1 MSRPAVEGF
10 TRSRDGRL
18 EILVRDE
25 LRDALLPLL
34 RSAPAFAGFDLAAVA
49 GGRGGTVRG
58 CIRGVEYAIRAGRR
72 GGVPAAFVRDTYFG
86 REPRPFA
93 ELFLSTTLRQ
103 RGVPVVEACG
113 AVAHWVAPYL
123 YRSWLVSRWL
133 TDSET
138 LWSRLQRESETS
150 RRDALMVAAGGA
162 VRALHRAGAVH
173 PDLNMNNI
181 LVTGSGAQA
190 SIHLL
195 DFDRAR
201 IESAPVDSRVDLQR
215 LRRSAR
221 KLDPQGTTVSDA
233 ELDRIEDACREGG
246 DTL

>member
-1 MSRPAVEGF
+1 MEGF

-18 EILVRDE
+18 EIVVRDDS
-25 LRDALLPLL
+25 RDALLPLL

-72 GGVPAAFVRDTYFG
+72 GGLPAAFVRSTYLG

-93 ELFLSTTLRQ
+93 ELYLTETLRQ

-113 AVAHWVAPYL
+113 AVAHWLAPCL

-133 TDSET
+133 PDSET
-138 LWSRLQRESETS
+138 LWACLQREREPS
-150 RRDALMVAAGGA
+150 RRDAWMVAAGRA
-162 VRALHRAGAVH
+162 VRALHRAGVAH

-181 LVTGSGAQA
+181 LVAGSDAQA
-190 SIHLL
+190 SLHLL

-201 IESAPVDSRVDLQR
+201 FGSAPVDSRADLQR

-221 KLDPQGTTVSDA
+221 KLDPQRRVVSDA
-233 ELDRIEDACREGG
+233 ELDRLEQACREGG
-246 DTL
+246 DRL